1 MSAGII
7 EFPWSNYNRWQVAV
21 QCTARQLY
29 KTVKYTSFDQQLR
42 NVLLVI
48 TLKNAEFVPSNKPF
62 TSNLVRCVH
71 YFEVFSKIFTCE
83 SSSYRNLNAGY

>member
-7 EFPWSNYNRWQVAV
+7 EFPWSNYNQWQVAV
-21 QCTARQLY
+21 QQSN
-29 KTVKYTSFDQQLR
+29 TSFDQQLR
-42 NVLLVI
+42 NLLLVI
-48 TLKNAEFVPSNKPF
+48 TLQNAEFVPSNNPF
-62 TSNLVRCVH
+62 TSNLVRCVL